1 MAELKMPELN
11 SVIVAGNLTK
21 DPTFRETSNGTP
33 VVNFHVAVNRR
44 YKDSGNQW
52 QEDVC
57 YVGVVAWNKL
67 ADSCKDRLKKGSAV
81 LIDGE
86 LQSRTFK
93 TEDNR
98 NRTIVE
104 IKAKR
109 IQFLNKLSRSGEHKV
124 IVSPDAE
131 QKSDTS
137 ITNDKSDTSITN
149 DKSDKAVTNDKNIDN
164 VTEVNKTEDN
174 VTKDNATK
182 DSYEDNSF
190 DKFLTD
196 EESNLINEDK

>member
-11 SVIVAGNLTK
+11 NVMVAGNLTK
-21 DPTFRETSNGTP
+21 DPIFRETSNNTP
-33 VVNFHVAVNRR
+33 VANFHIAANRR

-81 LIDGE
+81 LVDGE

-93 TEDNR
+93 TEDGK

-109 IQFLNKLSRSGEHKV
+109 IQFLNKFG
-124 IVSPDAE
+124 
-131 QKSDTS
+131 KSSDEDIDSEDVVDETS
-137 ITNDKSDTSITN
+137 NSEE
-149 DKSDKAVTNDKNIDN
+149 
-164 VTEVNKTEDN
+164 TE
-174 VTKDNATK
+174 
-182 DSYEDNSF
+182 SSF
-190 DKFLTD
+190 DKFLSS
-196 EESNLINEDK
+196 EESDLMNDDKN

>member
-1 MAELKMPELN
+1 MADLKMPELN
-11 SVIVAGNLTK
+11 SVVVAGNLTK
-21 DPTFRETSNGTP
+21 DPVFRETTNGTP
-33 VVNFHVAVNRR
+33 VVNFHIAVNRR

-67 ADSCKDRLKKGSAV
+67 ADSCRDRLFKGSAV
-81 LIDGE
+81 LVDGE

-93 TEDNR
+93 TDDGK

-109 IQFLNKLSRSGEHKV
+109 IQFLNKFNKQNGDDDYNSS
-124 IVSPDAE
+124 
-131 QKSDTS
+131 SDDDDD
-137 ITNDKSDTSITN
+137 NDG
-149 DKSDKAVTNDKNIDN
+149 
-164 VTEVNKTEDN
+164 
-174 VTKDNATK
+174 
-182 DSYEDNSF
+182 YEDNSF

-196 EESNLINEDK
+196 EESDLMNDDDKK

>member
-1 MAELKMPELN
+1 MADLKMPELN
-11 SVIVAGNLTK
+11 SVVVAGNLTK
-21 DPTFRETSNGTP
+21 DPVFRETTNGTP
-33 VVNFHVAVNRR
+33 VVNFHIAVNRR

-67 ADSCKDRLKKGSAV
+67 ADSCRDRLFKGSAV
-81 LIDGE
+81 LVDGE

-93 TEDNR
+93 TDDGK

-109 IQFLNKLSRSGEHKV
+109 IQFLNKFNQQNGDDNELSSSSDDDDDSG
-124 IVSPDAE
+124 
-131 QKSDTS
+131 
-137 ITNDKSDTSITN
+137 
-149 DKSDKAVTNDKNIDN
+149 
-164 VTEVNKTEDN
+164 
-174 VTKDNATK
+174 
-182 DSYEDNSF
+182 YEENSF

-196 EESNLINEDK
+196 EESDLMNDDKN

>member
-1 MAELKMPELN
+1 MMAELKMPELN

-21 DPTFRETSNGTP
+21 DPVFRQTSNSTP
-33 VVNFHVAVNRR
+33 VVNFHIAANRR
-44 YKDSGNQW
+44 YKDSSNQW

-67 ADSCKDRLKKGSAV
+67 ADSCRDRLKKGSAV

-93 TEDNR
+93 TEENK
-98 NRTIVE
+98 NRTVVE

-109 IQFLNKLSRSGEHKV
+109 IQFLNKFNKLQGNEEDV
-124 IVSPDAE
+124 ISETD
-131 QKSDTS
+131 DG
-137 ITNDKSDTSITN
+137 DF
-149 DKSDKAVTNDKNIDN
+149 
-164 VTEVNKTEDN
+164 
-174 VTKDNATK
+174 
-182 DSYEDNSF
+182 EDNSF

-196 EESNLINEDK
+196 EESDLIKDN

>member
-1 MAELKMPELN
+1 MADLKMPELN

-21 DPTFRETSNGTP
+21 DPVFRQTLNNTP
-33 VVNFHVAVNRR
+33 VVNFHVAANRR
-44 YKDSGNQW
+44 YKDSSNQW

-93 TEDNR
+93 TEDGK

-109 IQFLNKLSRSGEHKV
+109 IQFLNKFN
-124 IVSPDAE
+124 
-131 QKSDTS
+131 KSDEG
-137 ITNDKSDTSITN
+137 D
-149 DKSDKAVTNDKNIDN
+149 IDDV
-164 VTEVNKTEDN
+164 VTESDDNED
-174 VTKDNATK
+174 
-182 DSYEDNSF
+182 YQENSF

-196 EESNLINEDK
+196 EESDLMKG

>member
-11 SVIVAGNLTK
+11 SVMVAGNLTK
-21 DPTFRETSNGTP
+21 DPVFRETSNKTP
-33 VVNFHVAVNRR
+33 VVNFHVAANRR
-44 YKDSGNQW
+44 YKDSSNQW

-67 ADSCKDRLKKGSAV
+67 ADSCRDRLKKGSAV

-93 TEDNR
+93 TDDGR

-109 IQFLNKLSRSGEHKV
+109 IQFLNKFNKN
-124 IVSPDAE
+124 DNDDDDY
-131 QKSDTS
+131 SDT
-137 ITNDKSDTSITN
+137 NSD
-149 DKSDKAVTNDKNIDN
+149 DDD
-164 VTEVNKTEDN
+164 
-174 VTKDNATK
+174 
-182 DSYEDNSF
+182 DSGYEDNSF

-196 EESNLINEDK
+196 EESDLIKNDKN